1 MGLARLEISSVRN
14 LQSVRLDLNSGFNVL
29 CGANGSGKTSFLEAL
44 YILGRGTSFR
54 TKDLGRVLQTGAGT
68 FFVSGKLHPS
78 TTTLGVE
85 YQTNGTQFRVAG
97 QTVRSRLDLADHLPL
112 LFISPESQA
121 LVSEGPRQRRRFL
134 DWGVFHVEQGFLPA
148 WRAYQRALRQR
159 NKALGSPG
167 VETAWDT
174 ELARAAEQITQLR
187 RDYLT
192 SLSRYVE
199 HYIRALLAV
208 EDISLNF
215 SPGWRQDSNYLDALR
230 SSLAQDREYGFTRQG
245 PHRADVVL
253 KTGNRLVRDTLS
265 RGQQKLL
272 VFALLLA
279 QIALLNDVAAVE
291 PVIMIDELAAELD
304 RAHRERLLS
313 VLAELKAQIFITL
326 TERHALSAVENIPI
340 NWFHVEQGR
349 IAPIS

>member
-1 MGLARLEISSVRN
+1 MGLARLEISNVRN

-44 YILGRGTSFR
+44 YVLGRGTSFR
-54 TKDLGRVLQTGAGT
+54 TKDLGRVLQTGAET

-78 TTTLGVE
+78 AMTLGVE
-85 YQTNGTQFRVAG
+85 YQTNGTQLRIGG
-97 QTVRSRLDLADHLPL
+97 QTVRSRLDLAGHLPL

-121 LVSEGPRQRRRFL
+121 LVSEGPQQRRRFL
-134 DWGVFHVEQGFLPA
+134 DWGVFHVEQGFLAA
-148 WRAYQRALRQR
+148 WRVYQRALKQR

-187 RDYLT
+187 RDYLS
-192 SLSRYVE
+192 SLAPYIE
-199 HYIRALLAV
+199 HYVPALLAL

-215 SPGWRQDSNYLDALR
+215 LAGWRQDSNYLDALR

-279 QIALLNDVAAVE
+279 QIALLNDVAAIQ

-304 RAHRERLLS
+304 RAHRERLLG

-326 TERHALSAVENIPI
+326 TERRALSDVENIPI

-349 IAPIS
+349 IAPIT